1 MRFIKWIGV
10 LCALCFTISVA
21 AEESRFLDNT
31 RQLTYSGKRAGEG
44 YFSED
49 GTAII
54 FQSEREPDNPFYQ
67 IYLMNLKSGDTHR
80 VSTGVGKT
88 TCAFFRPG
96 TDEVLYASTHHDI
109 FASAKQEEEL
119 EFRASGK
126 ERRYSWDY
134 DEAMDIFSAK
144 RDGGNLKQLTDAP
157 GYDAEA
163 SYSPD
168 GTRIV
173 FCSLRDA
180 YPKSGLSPQELKQLE
195 VDPAYFGEIYIMNA
209 DGSNQQRLT
218 DKPGYDGGPFFTPDG
233 QHIVWRHFTPDGSKS
248 DIYTMRTDGSRV
260 RRLTDFD
267 SMSWAPYFHPSGAY
281 VIFASNKLGFSNFEL
296 FLVDAAGRHE
306 PIRVTHTD
314 GFDGLPV
321 FSPDGNTLCWT
332 SNRNSQ
338 DVSQLYLA
346 AWNHQAALTALAAA
360 PESAHTSVP
369 DDELAPAN
377 RTQTNLRNHIEFLA
391 DDALEGRMTGSDGAK
406 QAADYIAEQFK
417 QLGLIPV
424 GESSGSEA
432 WRGTGPRPTVKGKQP
447 SDVARG
453 PVPRDLSVLE
463 EPAES
468 DVARR
473 GTGPRPTV
481 KGKQPSD
488 VARGPVPRDL
498 SVLEEPAESDVARR
512 GTGPRPTVKGKRPS
526 DVARGPVPRDLSVLE
541 EPSASDV
548 ARRGTGPRPTV
559 LGESSD
565 ASGEPSVYFQEFQF
579 TAGRKL
585 IPNENRFWLT
595 RPTEA
600 GQDAGQSAHAGHTQ
614 KADETLEFGV
624 ETDFMP
630 LSFSRNGVV
639 EGEVVFVGYGL
650 TVPGE
655 MGVGYDAYAGIDV
668 TDKIVVALRYV
679 PEEVEPER
687 RQELNR
693 YAGLRYKAMQAR
705 ERGAKAFLVVA
716 GPNSPNAGKLI
727 PLDFDNSLAHSGIIA
742 ASISDTVANALFAT
756 AGKQLKEVQ
765 AGLDVENPH
774 FIGQFPLPDVTIKIT
789 VSVEKVKKTGRNV
802 IALLPPVGSVSEP
815 ALSQLPVGE
824 TSGLDAAGS
833 HRDTEYIVIG
843 AHYDGL
849 GYGEIGSLA
858 RKGEEGQI
866 HNGADDNASGTAVV
880 LELAARL
887 SKTRET
893 RARGILFALWSGEEI
908 GIIGSSYFAENPVVP
923 LDRIAAYLNF
933 DMVGRLKEN
942 TLILQGV
949 GSSSA
954 WPALIE
960 RQNVPIGFNLT
971 LQADP
976 YLPTDVTAFY
986 PKKVPVLNFFTGA
999 HEDYHRPTDDVEHL
1013 NYEGMERV
1021 VALVNGMILDI
1032 ASAAERPEYVEVE
1045 RSQSGGGSRDTLRA
1059 YLGTIPDYST
1069 DTAGV
1074 KLSGVRA
1081 GGPADKA
1088 GLKSGDVIIK
1098 FGGQQIANIYDY
1110 TYALDAVKIGEPVE
1124 VVVLRDGAQ
1133 VTLTVIPEARN

>member
-1 MRFIKWIGV
+1 MLPLPEENDMRFIKWIGV
-10 LCALCFTISVA
+10 LCALYLAVSVTDA
-21 AEESRFLDNT
+21 AEPVLDESQFLGNT

-44 YFSED
+44 YFSEN
-49 GTAII
+49 GTALI

-67 IYLMNLKSGDTHR
+67 IYLMDLKSGDTHR

-96 TDEVLYASTHHDI
+96 TDEVLYASTHHDR
-109 FASAKQEEEL
+109 FATAKQAEEL

-134 DEAMDIFSAK
+134 DEAMDIFSAH
-144 RDGGNLKQLTDAP
+144 RDGSNLRQLTDAP

-180 YPKSGLSPQELKQLE
+180 YPKSKLAPKELKRLE
-195 VDPAYFGEIYIMNA
+195 MDAAYFGEIYIMNA

-218 DKPGYDGGPFFTPDG
+218 DRPGYDGGPFFTPDG
-233 QHIVWRHFTPDGSKS
+233 QHIVWRHFTPDGSKA

-260 RRLTDFD
+260 KRLTDFD

-281 VIFASNKLGFSNFEL
+281 VIFASNKFGFSNFEL

-306 PIRVTHTD
+306 PVRVTHTD

-346 AWNHQAALTALAAA
+346 EWNHQAAIAAIAAA
-360 PESAHTSVP
+360 PESRRAKVSEG
-369 DDELAPAN
+369 DDTAQDKASPYGLKNDTEISI
-377 RTQTNLRNHIEFLA
+377 RKHIEFLA
-391 DDALEGRMTGSDGAK
+391 DDALEGRMTGSEGAK
-406 QAADYIAEQFK
+406 QAADYIAERFS
-417 QLGLIPV
+417 QLGLKPA
-424 GESSGSEA
+424 GESS
-432 WRGTGPRPTVKGKQP
+432 
-447 SDVARG
+447 
-453 PVPRDLSVLE
+453 
-463 EPAES
+463 
-468 DVARR
+468 
-473 GTGPRPTV
+473 
-481 KGKQPSD
+481 
-488 VARGPVPRDL
+488 
-498 SVLEEPAESDVARR
+498 
-512 GTGPRPTVKGKRPS
+512 
-526 DVARGPVPRDLSVLE
+526 
-541 EPSASDV
+541 
-548 ARRGTGPRPTV
+548 
-559 LGESSD
+559 SSD
-565 ASGEPSVYFQEFQF
+565 AYFQEFEF

-595 RPTEA
+595 RQTGDARLKSAPTVGGDDARLESAPAVDGDDARLKSAPTEEEQA
-600 GQDAGQSAHAGHTQ
+600 AVPNAHAGHGQ
-614 KADETLEFGV
+614 KSDETLEFGV

-655 MGVGYDAYAGIDV
+655 MGVGYDSYAGIDV

-679 PEEVEPER
+679 PEAVEPER
-687 RQELNR
+687 RQQLNR
-693 YAGLRYKAMQAR
+693 YAGHRYKAMQAR

-727 PLDFDNSLAHSGIIA
+727 PLDVDNSLADSGIIA
-742 ASISDTVANALFAT
+742 ASISDTVANALFAPS
-756 AGKQLKEVQ
+756 GKQLKAVQ
-765 AGLDVENPH
+765 SGLDVENPH
-774 FIGQFPLPDVTIKIT
+774 FVGQFALPDVTIKIT
-789 VSVEKVKKTGRNV
+789 VSIEKVKKTARNV
-802 IALLPPVGSVSEP
+802 IGLLPPENSSP
-815 ALSQLPVGE
+815 
-824 TSGLDAAGS
+824 DA
-833 HRDTEYIVIG
+833 EYIVIG

-849 GYGEIGSLA
+849 GYGETGSLA
-858 RKGEEGQI
+858 RKDEEGQI

-887 SKTRET
+887 SKMREAHSVGGLPGPDIE
-893 RARGILFALWSGEEI
+893 RPSGPEPIKRGLLFALWSGEEI
-908 GIIGSSYFAENPVVP
+908 GIIGSSHFIENPVVP
-923 LDRIAAYLNF
+923 LEQLVAYLNF
-933 DMVGRLKEN
+933 DMVGRLQN
-942 TLILQGV
+942 NSLILQGV

-960 RQNVPIGFNLT
+960 RQNVPVGFNLT

-986 PKKVPVLNFFTGA
+986 PKKVPVLNFFTGG
-999 HEDYHRPTDDVEHL
+999 HEDYHRPTDDVETL
-1013 NYEGMERV
+1013 NYEGMARV
-1021 VALVNGMILDI
+1021 VALGDGLVLEM
-1032 ASAAERPEYVEVE
+1032 ATAAERPEYVEVE
-1045 RSQSGGGSRDTLRA
+1045 RHQTGGGSRDTLRA

-1069 DTAGV
+1069 DIAGV

-1088 GLKSGDVIIK
+1088 GLKGGDVIVE

-1110 TYALDAVKIGEPVE
+1110 TFALDAVKIGEPVE
-1124 VVVLRDGAQ
+1124 VVVLRDGKR